1 MLKDVEGTVK
11 SFFCFAFL
19 EFLRGTMNGNILE
32 KFIREALSNVSP
44 SILNELVANGST
56 SKVTTQPS
64 CTAHELAD
72 GEEVVLD
79 IKKQDFTAAQLL
91 QPRKPKEKAT
101 DAQNT
106 FNVS

>member
-1 MLKDVEGTVK
+1 
-11 SFFCFAFL
+11 
-19 EFLRGTMNGNILE
+19 MNGNILE

-44 SILNELVANGST
+44 TILNELVANGST

-79 IKKQDFTAAQLL
+79 IKKTGLHCRTVVAA
-91 QPRKPKEKAT
+91 EKT
-101 DAQNT
+101 RRE
-106 FNVS
+106 SY

>member
-1 MLKDVEGTVK
+1 MLKDLEGTVK

-19 EFLRGTMNGNILE
+19 ELLSGTMNGNTLE

-64 CTAHELAD
+64 CTAQE
-72 GEEVVLD
+72 
-79 IKKQDFTAAQLL
+79 
-91 QPRKPKEKAT
+91 
-101 DAQNT
+101 
-106 FNVS
+106 